1 MPVALLFV
9 FYVLPIMWA
18 FRLSFADYHPVYGTT
33 WTGLD
38 NFKRMLEDS
47 IFWLALRNTIVY
59 TALTVFI
66 GLGISL
72 VLSAI
77 IFNFKRRTIQTF
89 FKGSLYLP
97 AVASGV
103 ALSMVW
109 LWLFQPTFGMFNYL
123 LSLVGIPPQLWLA
136 DPDIVMPSLIFMAL
150 AIERGAQI
158 ILLTASMGSIPDSL
172 YEAAK
177 IDGAGRFREFLSI
190 TVPLLR
196 PTILY
201 LVVIGVIH
209 AMQVFTQIFIMT
221 NGGPGHASRTVVFH
235 IFRIAFDNFDFGL
248 ASVQSLVLFFILA
261 VAALITYRALGTQVE
276 Y

>member
-1 MPVALLFV
+1 MV
-9 FYVLPIMWA
+9 
-18 FRLSFADYHPVYGTT
+18 D
-33 WTGLD
+33 
-38 NFKRMLEDS
+38 DS
-47 IFWLALRNTIVY
+47 VFWLAMRNTAVY
-59 TALTVFI
+59 TLLTVFL

-77 IFNFKRRTIQTF
+77 IFNFKRRGIQTF
-89 FKGSLYLP
+89 FKGAFYLP

-109 LWLFQPTFGMFNYL
+109 LWLFQPTYGMFNYL
-123 LSLVGIPPQLWLA
+123 LSLLGIPPQLWIA
-136 DPDIVMPSLIFMAL
+136 DPDFVMPSLIFMAL

-177 IDGAGRFREFLSI
+177 IDGAGRMREFFSI
-190 TVPLLR
+190 TAPLLR

-201 LVVIGVIH
+201 LLVIGIIH
-209 AMQVFTQIFIMT
+209 AMQVFTQIFVMS
-221 NGGPGHASRTVVFH
+221 NGGPGYASRTIVFH

-248 ASVQSLVLFFILA
+248 ASVQALMLFFVLA
-261 VAALITYRALGTQVE
+261 VAALITYRALGTEVE